1 MRIIAESF
9 RTIRDEQG
17 NLFLTDGNRVY
28 PIEKPKRNFH
38 DSRSEAQM
46 SRRIQF
52 SNLVTSYQAL
62 APFMKKD
69 AWQSLPERTNAFHA
83 LMKENLGSVRVYLDK
98 NETKEKAC
106 IVAPYRIAGGSLPA
120 IETTMEGDKIVIS
133 LRLSEEFEITDD
145 TVVGDVASEL
155 VHANRFLEHGDRLT
169 IIHLEQ
175 LMVEERKVMMP
186 RMFMNRYEFTLD
198 SSSRVPFR
206 AVIPEAVFHAVNG
219 QITTDNT
226 LASGGIAYVLSREV
240 RDKRYVST
248 QSIVL
253 TSDNDIY
260 SVYSS
265 EEKRLQALQ
274 SYGVKKASRLEP
286 EKKI

>member
-1 MRIIAESF
+1 MRTIAESF
-9 RTIRDEQG
+9 RTIKDERG

-28 PIEKPKRNFH
+28 PIEKPKRNFR

-62 APFMKKD
+62 APFMRKE

-83 LMKENLGSVRVYLDK
+83 LMKENLGSVKVYLDK
-98 NETKEKAC
+98 GETKEKAC

-120 IETTMEGDKIVIS
+120 IETTMEGDRIVTS
-133 LRLSEEFEITDD
+133 LRLSEGFTIADD
-145 TVVGDVASEL
+145 TAVGDVASEL
-155 VHANRFLEHGDRLT
+155 VHGNRFLEHNDRLT
-169 IIHLEQ
+169 IVHLEQ
-175 LMVEERKVMMP
+175 LMVEERKVIVP
-186 RMFMNRYEFTLD
+186 HVFMNRYEFVLD

-206 AVIPEAVFHAVNG
+206 AVIPEAVFCAMDG
-219 QITTDNT
+219 QITIDNT
-226 LASGGIAYVLSREV
+226 LASGGIAYILSREV

-253 TSDNDIY
+253 TPDNHVY
-260 SVYSS
+260 SAYSS

-274 SYGVKKASRLEP
+274 SYGIKKAPCLDP
-286 EKKI
+286 EK